1 MDWIL
6 LAELSTNGV
15 FVGLMYALVSLGIV
29 LIYKTSGTANLAQGA
44 IAMTGGYVTWAL
56 ASLVGLPMW
65 LAIPAA
71 LIGMFGFGLLMERV
85 ALRRM
90 IGQPV
95 IMTIMLTL
103 GVEIM
108 LRGLLPGIFGAAVK
122 RLDIGLPQQPLFVG
136 ELLLNRSTMIGGSIS
151 LLLILLSLFFF
162 NSRFGVVM
170 RAVADDQ
177 TASWSVGIR
186 VERAIAVAWGLAA
199 VSATAA
205 GVLWGSTQGIDWSL
219 SLLLIKA
226 LAIAILG
233 GLDSIPGVLVAG
245 VIVGVAESLATG
257 VLDPLVGGGSR
268 DVVAAVIILVTLLL
282 KPHGLFGR
290 HHIERV

>member
-6 LAELSTNGV
+6 LAELSANGV

-56 ASLVGLPMW
+56 ATLVGLPIW

-71 LIGMFGFGLLMERV
+71 LVGMFGFGLLMERV

-122 RLDIGLPQQPLFVG
+122 RLDIGMPQQPLFVG
-136 ELLLNRSTMIGGSIS
+136 ELLINRATLIGGSIS
-151 LLLILLSLFFF
+151 LLLILISLLFF

-177 TASWSVGIR
+177 TASWSVGIK
-186 VERAIAVAWGLAA
+186 VERATGVAWGLAA

>member
-1 MDWIL
+1 MDWL
-6 LAELSTNGV
+6 LIAELAANGV

-29 LIYKTSGTANLAQGA
+29 LIYKTSGIANLAQGA
-44 IAMTGGYVTWAL
+44 VAMTGGYVTWAL
-56 ASLVGLPMW
+56 SAGLGAPIW
-65 LAIPAA
+65 VAIPAA
-71 LIGMFGFGLLMERV
+71 LLGMFGFGMLIERL

-103 GVEIM
+103 GIEIM
-108 LRGLLPGIFGAAVK
+108 LRGLLPGTFGAAVK
-122 RLDIGLPQQPLFVG
+122 RLDIGIPQQPLFVG
-136 ELLLNRSTMIGGSIS
+136 DLLINRAMVIGGSIS
-151 LLLILLSLFFF
+151 LSLILIALAFF

-199 VSATAA
+199 VAATAA
-205 GVLWGSTQGIDWSL
+205 GVLWGSTQGVDWSL

-257 VLDPLVGGGSR
+257 VIDPLVGGGTR
-268 DVVAAVIILVTLLL
+268 DIVAAVIILVTLLI

>member
-1 MDWIL
+1 MDFL
-6 LAELSTNGV
+6 LIAELALSGV

-29 LIYKTSGTANLAQGA
+29 LIYKTSGIVNLAQGGV
-44 IAMTGGYVTWAL
+44 AMTGGYVTWAI
-56 ASLVGLPMW
+56 AAGLGAPMW
-65 LAIPAA
+65 IAILLALVVMFFA
-71 LIGMFGFGLLMERV
+71 GMMVERL

-103 GVEIM
+103 GIEIM
-108 LRGLLPGIFGAAVK
+108 LRGLMPGVFGAAVK
-122 RLDIGLPQQPLFVG
+122 RLDIGIPQSPVFVG
-136 ELLLNRSTMIGGSIS
+136 EMLINRATLIGGGIS
-151 LLLILLSLFFF
+151 LALIVVSLLFF
-162 NSRFGVVM
+162 NSRYGVVM

-186 VERAIAVAWGLAA
+186 VERAIAVAWGLGA
-199 VSATAA
+199 VAATAA
-205 GVLWGSTQGIDWSL
+205 GVLWGATQGVDWSL
-219 SLLLIKA
+219 SLLLVKA

-245 VIVGVAESLATG
+245 LIVGVAESLATG
-257 VLDPLVGGGSR
+257 ILDPLVGGGTR
-268 DVVAAVIILVTLLL
+268 DIVASAIILLTLLL

-290 HHIERV
+290 EHIERV

>member
-56 ASLVGLPMW
+56 ATLVGVPIW

-71 LIGMFGFGLLMERV
+71 LVIMFGFGLLMERI

-108 LRGLLPGIFGAAVK
+108 LRGLLPGVFGAAVK

-136 ELLLNRSTMIGGSIS
+136 ELLLNRSTLIGGSIS

-205 GVLWGSTQGIDWSL
+205 GVLWGSTQGVDWSL

>member
-1 MDWIL
+1 MDYL
-6 LAELSTNGV
+6 LIAELAVSGV

-29 LIYKTSGTANLAQGA
+29 LIYKPSGLANLAQGA
-44 IAMTGGYVTWAL
+44 VAMTGAYITWAI
-56 ASLVGLPMW
+56 AAGLGAPMW

-71 LIGMFGFGLLMERV
+71 LGAMFLFGVMVERL

-103 GVEIM
+103 GIEIL
-108 LRGLLPGIFGAAVK
+108 LRGLMPGIFGAAVK
-122 RLDIGLPQQPLFVG
+122 RLDIGIPQTPVFLG
-136 ELLLNRSTMIGGSIS
+136 ELLINRATLIGGGVSLGLIVLS
-151 LLLILLSLFFF
+151 LLFF
-162 NSRFGVVM
+162 NSRYGVVM

-199 VSATAA
+199 VSATSA
-205 GVLWGSTQGIDWSL
+205 GILWGATQGVDWSL

-233 GLDSIPGVLVAG
+233 GLDSIAGVLIAG
-245 VIVGVAESLATG
+245 IIVGVAESLATG
-257 VLDPLVGGGSR
+257 VLDPLVGGGTR
-268 DVVAAVIILVTLLL
+268 DIVASVIILLTLLL

-290 HHIERV
+290 EHIERV

>member
-56 ASLVGLPMW
+56 ATLVGLPIW

-71 LIGMFGFGLLMERV
+71 LVIMFGFGLLMERI

-108 LRGLLPGIFGAAVK
+108 LRGVLPGVFGAAVK
-122 RLDIGLPQQPLFVG
+122 RLDIGMPQQPLFVG

-205 GVLWGSTQGIDWSL
+205 GVLWGSTQGVDWSL

-233 GLDSIPGVLVAG
+233 GLDSIPGVLIAG

>member
-6 LAELSTNGV
+6 LAELSANGV

-56 ASLVGLPMW
+56 ATLVGLPMW

-71 LIGMFGFGLLMERV
+71 LVGMFGFGLLMERV

-108 LRGLLPGIFGAAVK
+108 LRGLLPGVFGAAVK

-136 ELLLNRSTMIGGSIS
+136 ELLINRATLIGGSIS
-151 LLLILLSLFFF
+151 LLLILISLAFF

-177 TASWSVGIR
+177 TASWSVGIK

>member
-56 ASLVGLPMW
+56 AALVGLPMW

>member
-56 ASLVGLPMW
+56 AALVGLPIW

-71 LIGMFGFGLLMERV
+71 LVGMFGFGLLMERI

-122 RLDIGLPQQPLFVG
+122 RLDIGLPQPPLFVG

-151 LLLILLSLFFF
+151 LALILLSLFFF

>member
-6 LAELSTNGV
+6 LAELSANGV

-56 ASLVGLPMW
+56 ATLVGLPMW

-151 LLLILLSLFFF
+151 LALILLSLVFF

-205 GVLWGSTQGIDWSL
+205 GVLWGSTQGIDWSI

>member
-6 LAELSTNGV
+6 LAELSANGV

-56 ASLVGLPMW
+56 ATLVGLPIW

-71 LIGMFGFGLLMERV
+71 LVGMFGFGLLMERV

-108 LRGLLPGIFGAAVK
+108 LRGLLPGVFGAAVK
-122 RLDIGLPQQPLFVG
+122 RLDIGMPQQPLFVG

-151 LLLILLSLFFF
+151 LLLILLSLAFF

>member
-6 LAELSTNGV
+6 LAELSANGV

-56 ASLVGLPMW
+56 ATLIGLPIW

-71 LIGMFGFGLLMERV
+71 LVAMFGFGLLMERI

-108 LRGLLPGIFGAAVK
+108 LRGLLPGVFGAAVK
-122 RLDIGLPQQPLFVG
+122 RLDIGMPQQPLFVG
-136 ELLLNRSTMIGGSIS
+136 DLLINRATLIGGSIS
-151 LLLILLSLFFF
+151 LLLIVLSLLFF

>member
-6 LAELSTNGV
+6 LAELSANGV

-56 ASLVGLPMW
+56 ATLVGLPIW

-71 LIGMFGFGLLMERV
+71 LVGMFGFGLLMERV

-108 LRGLLPGIFGAAVK
+108 LRGLLPGVFGAAVK

-136 ELLLNRSTMIGGSIS
+136 ELLINRATLIGGSIS
-151 LLLILLSLFFF
+151 LTLILVSLAFF

-282 KPHGLFGR
+282 KPHCLFGR

>member
-6 LAELSTNGV
+6 LAELAANGV

-29 LIYKTSGTANLAQGA
+29 LIYKTSGIANLAQGA
-44 IAMTGGYVTWAL
+44 VAMTGGYVTWAL
-56 ASLVGLPMW
+56 AVRVGLPVW
-65 LAIPAA
+65 AAIPVA
-71 LIGMFGFGLLMERV
+71 LALMFFFGFLLERL

-103 GVEIM
+103 GIEIM

-122 RLDIGLPQQPLFVG
+122 RLDVGIPQAPLFVG
-136 ELLLNRSTMIGGSIS
+136 DLLLNRATMVGGAISFALILIS
-151 LLLILLSLFFF
+151 LVFF
-162 NSRFGVVM
+162 NSRAGVVM

-186 VERAIAVAWGLAA
+186 VERAVAVAWGLSA

-205 GVLWGSTQGIDWSL
+205 GILWGSTQGIDWSI

-245 VIVGVAESLATG
+245 IIVGVAESLATG

-268 DVVAAVIILVTLLL
+268 DVVAAVIILVSLLL

>member
-6 LAELSTNGV
+6 IAELAANGV

-29 LIYKTSGTANLAQGA
+29 LIYKTSGIANLAQGA
-44 IAMTGGYVTWAL
+44 VAMTGGYVTWAL
-56 ASLVGLPMW
+56 SAGLGAPIW

-71 LIGMFGFGLLMERV
+71 LVGMFGFGMLIERL

-103 GVEIM
+103 GIEIM
-108 LRGLLPGIFGAAVK
+108 LRGLLPGTFGAAVK
-122 RLDIGLPQQPLFVG
+122 RLDIGIPQQPLFVG
-136 ELLLNRSTMIGGSIS
+136 ELLINRAMVIGGSIS
-151 LLLILLSLFFF
+151 LSLILIALAFF

-205 GVLWGSTQGIDWSL
+205 GVLWGSTQGVDWSL

-233 GLDSIPGVLVAG
+233 GLDSIPGVLIAG

-257 VLDPLVGGGSR
+257 IIDPLVGGGTR
-268 DVVAAVIILVTLLL
+268 DVVAAVIILVTLLI
-282 KPHGLFGR
+282 KPHGLFGH

>member
-56 ASLVGLPMW
+56 GTLVGLPIW
-65 LAIPAA
+65 LAIPVA
-71 LIGMFGFGLLMERV
+71 LVGMFGFGLLMERV

-108 LRGLLPGIFGAAVK
+108 LRGLLPGVFGAAVK

-136 ELLLNRSTMIGGSIS
+136 ELLINRATLIGGSIS
-151 LLLILLSLFFF
+151 LLLILVSLVFF

>member
-6 LAELSTNGV
+6 LAELSTNGI
-15 FVGLMYALVSLGIV
+15 FVGLMYSLVSLGIV

-56 ASLVGLPMW
+56 ATLVGLPIW

-71 LIGMFGFGLLMERV
+71 LVIMFGFGLLMERI

-108 LRGLLPGIFGAAVK
+108 LRGILPGVFGAAVK
-122 RLDIGLPQQPLFVG
+122 RLDIGMPQQPLFVG

-205 GVLWGSTQGIDWSL
+205 GVLWGSTQGVDWSL

-233 GLDSIPGVLVAG
+233 GLDSIPGVLIAG